1 MEVTMYKTGMRIK
14 QIRQANNL
22 TQKEFAKRIYVSPS
36 YVCKLESGK
45 EEPTPKLVKLI
56 ALEFNV
62 STSYV
67 LGYTEEPQNFRDDFF
82 GRDGVKNGDF
92 FSEVDNII
100 ASIMET
106 ENISLKTDVGG
117 VVQDIADIVKG
128 YAKQGDEM
136 YIALVLHELSYFL
149 FNWCE
154 HIRNIEGDLTESNI
168 NAHFIKML
176 SESQYSILEIRDM
189 YIKRAEANEDTTK

>member
-1 MEVTMYKTGMRIK
+1 MYKTGMRIK

>member
-1 MEVTMYKTGMRIK
+1 MYKTGMRIK

-106 ENISLKTDVGG
+106 ENISLKTDVRG
-117 VVQDIADIVKG
+117 VV
-128 YAKQGDEM
+128 
-136 YIALVLHELSYFL
+136 
-149 FNWCE
+149 
-154 HIRNIEGDLTESNI
+154 
-168 NAHFIKML
+168 
-176 SESQYSILEIRDM
+176 
-189 YIKRAEANEDTTK
+189 

>member
-1 MEVTMYKTGMRIK
+1 MYKTGMRIK

-82 GRDGVKNGDF
+82 GRAGVKNGDF

-117 VVQDIADIVKG
+117 VVEDIADIVKG

>member
-1 MEVTMYKTGMRIK
+1 MYKTGMRIK

-117 VVQDIADIVKG
+117 VVEDIADIVKE

>member
-1 MEVTMYKTGMRIK
+1 MYKTGMRIK

-117 VVQDIADIVKG
+117 VVEDIADIVKG